1 MLDRIINFF
10 KSIFSF
16 LGGSKEEASTS
27 TTTAT
32 NPTSNTTSTSEE
44 EIITTEDALPEIV
57 DIEPQDGSDIPI
69 SEEKD
74 EVKLINAE
82 IEKLPIE
89 TSNTSSN
96 PDKDNNTSTDTT
108 TPLETD
114 VPQHEPRYLWILDN
128 GHGKKT
134 KGKRS
139 PKWNDGKRVFEYELN
154 RSIVKKI
161 MAALDKEGVKYHN
174 LVPEENVGN
183 ILKTRVA
190 RANSLKV
197 KSKLKTVYVS
207 IHSNAGPENQPGG
220 WSTAKGI
227 ETWYYRTSLS
237 GRKIAKIFQKHL
249 IASTG
254 WVNRDVRTGMNFYVL
269 KNTSMP
275 AVLTENGFFNH
286 KEEGRKLLTEETRQ
300 LIADAHVNAIMEI
313 EKYDFDGFPG

>member
-1 MLDRIINFF
+1 MLDKIVNFF

-16 LGGSKEEASTS
+16 LAGSKKEP
-27 TTTAT
+27 TTVTPPVET
-32 NPTSNTTSTSEE
+32 PSSNTTSTIIENIPTKEE
-44 EIITTEDALPEIV
+44 ELPEIEEV
-57 DIEPQDGSDIPI
+57 EPQDGSEIPL
-69 SEEKD
+69 SQEQEE
-74 EVKLINAE
+74 VVLINAE
-82 IEKLPIE
+82 VEELPIE
-89 TSNTSSN
+89 MSTPEESIETN
-96 PDKDNNTSTDTT
+96 NNTSTTS
-108 TPLETD
+108 
-114 VPQHEPRYLWILDN
+114 EPTVEPSPPKHKQRYLWILDN

-139 PKWNDGKRVFEYELN
+139 PKWNDGKQVLEYELN
-154 RSIVKKI
+154 RGIVKKI
-161 MAALDKEGVKYHN
+161 MTALDKKGVKYHN

-190 RANSLKV
+190 RANSIKV
-197 KSKLKTVYVS
+197 KSDLPTVYIS
-207 IHSNAGPENQPGG
+207 IHSNAGPENQPGD
-220 WSTAKGI
+220 WTSAKGI

-249 IASTG
+249 IAKTG

-300 LIADAHVNAIMEI
+300 LLADAHVDAIMEI
-313 EKYDFDGFPG
+313 EKYDFSGFRG